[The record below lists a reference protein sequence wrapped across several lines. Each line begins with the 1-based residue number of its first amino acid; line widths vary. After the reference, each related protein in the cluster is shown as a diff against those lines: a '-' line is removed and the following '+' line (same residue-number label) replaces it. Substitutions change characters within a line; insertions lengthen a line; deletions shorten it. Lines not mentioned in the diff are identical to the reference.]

1 MSRTCRAC
9 TQKCCTSHSNRTL
22 SLNGLS
28 FFKVMMGNF
37 RSHLPSG
44 QYRCQFGLNQ
54 LGICKINCQRY
65 SDGIAV
71 RGPKPPIITVAVLE
85 FGMYHLKVSSEIPSH
100 CANQIQSQGCKDAI
114 LEGPS
119 GYLWH
124 VILCCTGAS
133 SCFRDGWENFVS
145 DNSIEADDVLVVR
158 HVIDTHFLVQIFGS
172 CGYEKQSTFTIENH
186 GSCCLKKEDLSI
198 ICNQR
203 WCGHKEKTTNASVFL
218 ENNFVVE
225 QKRSENIMRIKNL
238 TPLQN
243 ENSSNIRD
251 IEEMDMGI
259 LPSKGKQVHI
269 AEASYTEACI
279 SNDSPESLDNH
290 VLLTPPKIDI
300 KHAIRLPKSRCQV
313 SGNQVGL
320 CAEQP
325 IVLDDEEDLSAEAS
339 SAYTRD
345 LATVEACD
353 HSGFE
358 VLQEKPLGV
367 GKF

>member
-1 MSRTCRAC
+1 MENVQDMQSLHSEMMHISFK
-9 TQKCCTSHSNRTL
+9 QDFELEWLIFLQGHDGQLPLTSGNPFTL
-22 SLNGLS
+22 
-28 FFKVMMGNF
+28 
-37 RSHLPSG
+37 
-44 QYRCQFGLNQ
+44 
-54 LGICKINCQRY
+54 CK
-65 SDGIAV
+65 S
-71 RGPKPPIITVAVLE
+71 
-85 FGMYHLKVSSEIPSH
+85 
-100 CANQIQSQGCKDAI
+100 IQSQGCKDAI

-238 TPLQN
+238 TLQN
-243 ENSSNIRD
+243 ENSSNIKE
-251 IEEMDMGI
+251 IEDMDMGI

-325 IVLDDEEDLSAEAS
+325 IVLDDEEDLSVEAS

-367 GKF
+367 GDYEDTEPTETNKPKLSLVMTKTAVNHPFWLVSLNPSFVLYINLF